1 MAQIKTYNSEKF
13 NRDKLRY
20 IIFSSVF
27 IIIFL
32 VSIFYKNIVWAILM
46 FFLLWGYLYYG
57 IINIQEINMKI
68 TDNGIIIWDKLI
80 DWTKISWYSL
90 EIDPKQ
96 QIIKNIVFIGTKH
109 HNIYTI
115 NDTDDNIKS
124 FLQELNNYLPM
135 TWEYNQTFRE
145 KASRKMKL

>member
-32 VSIFYKNIVWAILM
+32 ISIFYKNIVWAILM

-96 QIIKNIVFIGTKH
+96 QIIKNIVFISTKH